1 MLSNSL
7 INAII
12 QNMSQGNSSVQS
24 RKRLP
29 RNSLF
34 LSHDN
39 NCKLK
44 ILPSS
49 SCISNTTTGDS
60 QTLKT
65 DPSED
70 NKVVLDYSKSSNRI
84 NRTVSNAN
92 FSARKLWNNASK
104 MTRNS
109 IPINSVIEEESELIS
124 MLTKQ
129 LHLAESQ
136 MRKMQT
142 VLTKA
147 EEGLRTKDQEI
158 GRLKRKIKE
167 WEAKY
172 KNQELLRKK
181 EQRTQAKNS
190 EYFYQRCLTL
200 ENKIV
205 EMEKFLADYG
215 LVWVG
220 DMKNA
225 TNVHNGSN
233 FLDACYDQL
242 IANIDQLNLAAG
254 KGEVHIHH
262 NEKGGG
268 ATFKTPSCMT
278 LKFYKNGM
286 IVKGGPLRSYDDPT
300 ASSFIRD
307 ILDGYFPSELQ
318 QGYPDGV
325 PFIIED
331 RRTELYVGDTANFPG
346 QGYRLGKQ
354 SAVDSLL
361 STDSR
366 RSNNVFQRSGRIS
379 PLPKDNAFE
388 NIPLLSLQTNR
399 SLKSRIS
406 LETPSADLF
415 SLRSQILASH
425 NNVCSSS
432 HIQSHINAE
441 LARSSRREKRELA
454 TKNMEFDMSTNE
466 QSFLSRDILRT
477 QSSNR
482 TRYHSSSDRSS
493 SSRPGTAGNRLRPR
507 SKSASLSGGR
517 LNIGMQ
523 SILRSKASSTAE
535 INDIGRL
542 KIANLTPGCSM
553 TKHPRISKSAT
564 YTRKST
570 PPLLHQIN
578 EATGKSGEL
587 RLKVRSLTGS
597 TVYLVHM
604 FADES
609 VAKLYE
615 LLDKAMQTSG
625 HRGYKVV
632 LSGYSPKRLE
642 RINAY
647 LRESGISRDCV
658 LHLVND

>member
-1 MLSNSL
+1 MLSNSF

-12 QNMSQGNSSVQS
+12 QNMSQGNSSIQS

-44 ILPSS
+44 VLPSP
-49 SCISNTTTGDS
+49 SCITNTTTKDS

-70 NKVVLDYSKSSNRI
+70 KVVLDYNKSSNQI

-92 FSARKLWNNASK
+92 FSSRKLWNNASK
-104 MTRNS
+104 MTKNS
-109 IPINSVIEEESELIS
+109 IPVNSVIEEESELIS

-181 EQRTQAKNS
+181 EQRTQANNS

-200 ENKIV
+200 EHKIV

-215 LVWVG
+215 LTWVG
-220 DMKNA
+220 DAKNA
-225 TNVHNGSN
+225 MNIDGDSN
-233 FLDACYDQL
+233 NYLDACYDQL
-242 IANIDQLNLAAG
+242 VANIDQLNLAAG

-268 ATFKTPSCMT
+268 ATFKTPSCIT

-286 IVKGGPLRSYDDPT
+286 IVKEGALRPYNDPT
-300 ASSFIRD
+300 TSSFIRD

-318 QGYPDGV
+318 QGYPNGV

-331 RRTELYVGDTANFPG
+331 YRTELYVSDTASFPG

-361 STDSR
+361 STNSR
-366 RSNNVFQRSGRIS
+366 RSNTVFQRSGRIHS
-379 PLPKDNAFE
+379 SSKDNTSE

-399 SLKSRIS
+399 LLKSRIS
-406 LETPSADLF
+406 LETPSSDLF
-415 SLRSQILASH
+415 SLRSQIMASH
-425 NNVCSSS
+425 NNACSSS
-432 HIQSHINAE
+432 HLQSHINAE

-454 TKNMEFDMSTNE
+454 TKNMEFDMSNE
-466 QSFLSRDILRT
+466 QPFLSRDALKT
-477 QSSNR
+477 QSNNR
-482 TRYHSSSDRSS
+482 TRYYSSSERSS
-493 SSRPGTAGNRLRPR
+493 SSRPGTAGSRLRPR

-517 LNIGMQ
+517 LNIGIQ

-535 INDIGRL
+535 LNDIGEL
-542 KIANLTPGCSM
+542 KIANLISGCST
-553 TKHPRISKSAT
+553 TKHPRVSKSAT
-564 YTRKST
+564 YARKST

-578 EATGKSGEL
+578 EATGKPGEL

-597 TVYLVHM
+597 TVYLVHV

-625 HRGYKVV
+625 HRGYKAV
-632 LSGYSPKRLE
+632 LSGYSSKRLE
-642 RINAY
+642 RINAS
-647 LRESGISRDCV
+647 LKESGISRDCV